1 MAFVGN
7 LRVPYVGQKVWS
19 DLPELSRCGRLN
31 GVRFRAAV
39 GGRGVKQPAVACNG
53 EGMAEQIHLI
63 SKAEDIQWMREPVL
77 LRGKVQRGF
86 GRGSRKLGTPTAN
99 LPGILV
105 DGKVST
111 ARDGVYIG
119 FGFVP
124 SLMTAPVEM
133 VANIGHNITFDDVT
147 ERVVE
152 AYLMDDTLAEE
163 FYGAEMRLCIGGF
176 LRPEYKFNSMDAL
189 VANIRN
195 DIAVTATLLSTPQ
208 AKRLSRFPP
217 LLVA

>member
-7 LRVPYVGQKVWS
+7 VVVPKVGQKLWS
-19 DLPELSRCGRLN
+19 DLAAQSRCGRLN
-31 GVRFRAAV
+31 RIRFRAAV
-39 GGRGVKQPAVACNG
+39 GGRGQVKQAVVCNA
-53 EGMAEQIHLI
+53 EGTAEQIHLI
-63 SKAEDIQWMREPVL
+63 SNADDIEWMREPVL
-77 LRGKVQRGF
+77 IRGKVQRGF

-99 LPGILV
+99 LPGFLA

-124 SLMTAPVEM
+124 SLMDAPVEM
-133 VANIGHNITFDDVT
+133 VANIGRNITFDDVP
-147 ERVVE
+147 ERVLE

-176 LRPEYKFNSMDAL
+176 LRPEVKFESMEAL

-208 AKRLSRFPP
+208 AKRLSKFPP